1 MATVPIR
8 TRSSDRLT
16 PALRARRF
24 YAAERY
30 LARLIAGEPRLTD
43 DQRDALVALLIGG
56 QR

>member
-43 DQRDALVALLIGG
+43 DQRDALVALLTGG